1 MGIYKKSGRWRCG
14 PHYTKTQAWLFTDD
28 EKLNDET
35 IWYGFSHYKDPIT
48 KKLSQKFKISTGFK
62 ATTLKNDDG
71 EQIYSDVLFA
81 EEQEGDFGRKLS
93 NDKAENLLGS
103 YKKIKKDVYFHA
115 PINYERSTDKLLED
129 ELPDLDMIYVTK
141 NFETDFKNESLPGYY
156 DMIGPSVYLRRD
168 LSTPDYQKVYC
179 YRRGRRWC
187 IGPHLASPNA
197 WAYSSET
204 DEHPSGKF
212 GWYEIFMAKLVKD
225 RELSVFMLLKFR
237 DSKYFAIIKKL
248 IQKWTKLLILPNL
261 NLHLWHADLSRNAVS
276 TAFLVFFLRA
286 IVFVP

>member
-1 MGIYKKSGRWRCG
+1 MG
-14 PHYTKTQAWLFTDD
+14 
-28 EKLNDET
+28 
-35 IWYGFSHYKDPIT
+35 YGFSHYKDPIT

-212 GWYEIFMAKLVKD
+212 GWYENIHGQAGKRSRTIRV
-225 RELSVFMLLKFR
+225 
-237 DSKYFAIIKKL
+237 
-248 IQKWTKLLILPNL
+248 
-261 NLHLWHADLSRNAVS
+261 HA
-276 TAFLVFFLRA
+276 TQ
-286 IVFVP
+286 I